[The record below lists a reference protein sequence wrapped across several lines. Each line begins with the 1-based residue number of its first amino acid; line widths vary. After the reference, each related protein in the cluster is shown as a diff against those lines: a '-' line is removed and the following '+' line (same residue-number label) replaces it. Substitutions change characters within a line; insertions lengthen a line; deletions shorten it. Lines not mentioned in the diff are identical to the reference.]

1 MNQSNY
7 GEYIVNEY
15 NLFLDSNQRTLGTIA
30 NPIFNLPQTLVLTRP
45 DTYFKCQVKSL
56 NIPYAWSALT
66 ATNNTFFIQQ
76 GNLPLVKI
84 TVTAQCYTNINL
96 LMQDVSEKLSDFN
109 LTFATDASA
118 SYPQGKTKIAST
130 NSQACTIYYSSSS
143 LVLSMLG
150 ITANLSVPPNS
161 SSTLSQAPY
170 NLNVASQGYIRSNSL
185 QLAGNIEAV
194 IGPTSY
200 GNILETFF
208 INVPCNSFI
217 QDTNLNPTINRLRN
231 TTIDSINVFITD
243 NCSQTTIGAPVSLSL
258 DWCFEMVIQ
267 EAYNVGKDIIED
279 KIINSLQ
286 HQTDA
291 IRSIALKPSHI
302 HIHKK

>member
-15 NLFLDSNQRTLGTIA
+15 NLFFDSNQRTSGTIS

-56 NIPYAWSALT
+56 NIPYAWSALNSN
-66 ATNNTFFIQQ
+66 NNTFVINQT
-76 GNLPLVKI
+76 GSLIRI
-84 TVTAQCYTNINL
+84 TVDAQCYANIDL
-96 LMQDVSEKLSDFN
+96 LMQDVNTVLLPYN
-109 LTFATDASA
+109 LTFSTDASNA
-118 SYPQGKTKIAST
+118 IPQGKTKIVST
-130 NSQACTIYYSSSS
+130 NTQACTIYYDKNS

-170 NLNVASQGYIRSNSL
+170 NLNVVSQGYIRSNSL
-185 QLAGNIEAV
+185 QLARVIEAV
-194 IGPTSY
+194 IGPASY

-231 TTIDSINVFITD
+231 TTIDSINFFITD
-243 NCSQTTIGAPVSLSL
+243 NASQTTIGAPVPLAL
-258 DWCFEMVIQ
+258 DWCFQMVIQ
-267 EAYNVGKDIIED
+267 EAYNVGNDIIED